1 MNSRRFP
8 PPWSVEDIDL
18 DQTTG
23 LALETISELAFFG
36 LVPLLLIVGTVWIL
50 WHVHEK
56 INPDDVTDIRSFL
69 TFILVIV
76 PFVSSTYFGLA
87 IILYDAINA
96 GSGWPTILPLSELS
110 PVLLGFAAFNI
121 GLTVWLWLQWHK
133 LRISQRPIER

>member
-1 MNSRRFP
+1 M
-8 PPWSVEDIDL
+8 
-18 DQTTG
+18 TG

-56 INPDDVTDIRSFL
+56 IYPDDITDIPSFL

-87 IILYDAINA
+87 LILYDAINA
-96 GSGWPTILPLSELS
+96 GSGWSTILPLSELS

>member
-1 MNSRRFP
+1 M
-8 PPWSVEDIDL
+8 
-18 DQTTG
+18 TG

-36 LVPLLLIVGTVWIL
+36 LVPLLLIVGTVGIL
-50 WHVHEK
+50 WRVHEK
-56 INPDDVTDIRSFL
+56 IYPDDVTDIRSFL

-110 PVLLGFAAFNI
+110 PVLLVFAAFNI

-133 LRISQRPIER
+133 LRISQRPIEQ

>member
-1 MNSRRFP
+1 M
-8 PPWSVEDIDL
+8 
-18 DQTTG
+18 TG
-23 LALETISELAFFG
+23 LALETISEPAFFG

-50 WHVHEK
+50 WRVHEK
-56 INPDDVTDIRSFL
+56 IYPDDVTDIRSFL

-96 GSGWPTILPLSELS
+96 GSGWPTILPLNGLS

-133 LRISQRPIER
+133 LRISQGPIER

>member
-1 MNSRRFP
+1 M
-8 PPWSVEDIDL
+8 
-18 DQTTG
+18 TG

-50 WHVHEK
+50 WRVYEK
-56 INPDDVTDIRSFL
+56 IYPDVTDIRSFL

-96 GSGWPTILPLSELS
+96 GSGWPTILPLNELS

-121 GLTVWLWLQWHK
+121 
-133 LRISQRPIER
+133 